1 MNTSNSRLWQI
12 PFDSKSF
19 SVMGDSEI
27 QDREKGNWQ
36 NRTENTLL
44 YRFTL
49 MGTQINKKKL

>member
-1 MNTSNSRLWQI
+1 MNTSNLRLWQI

-19 SVMGDSEI
+19 SVMEDSEI
-27 QDREKGNWQ
+27 QDSEKGNWK

-49 MGTQINKKKL
+49 MGTQINIK